1 VPRLQSDR
9 FIELVAEYARIGY
22 DAAQRATR
30 ATLETLGERIDRGEA
45 QQIADRL
52 PPEIAPWIATSGP
65 AERFDVDEFLRRVA
79 EREGVDIDEA
89 ERHVHAVFDVL
100 RFVIE
105 DEFDDMVAELPK
117 DFAPLLD
124 RVPLR
129 EVPSA
134 EVFLDRVS
142 ERTGLDHHDAERVT
156 NVVLETLAERIA
168 GGEVRDLI
176 SRLPA
181 RFHEALK
188 RGDASSGGK
197 ALPMSLDDFIA
208 RVGEREGVDEF
219 QARDHVRAVM
229 TTLREVVGQ
238 DEWSDVTVELPRE
251 YDAVLA

>member
-9 FIELVAEYARIGY
+9 FIELVAEYGRIGF
-22 DAAQRATR
+22 DAAERATR

-52 PPEIAPWIATSGP
+52 PPEISPWIATSGP

-79 EREGVDIDEA
+79 ERESVDIEEA

-100 RFVIE
+100 RYVIE

-117 DFAPLLD
+117 EFAPLLD
-124 RVPLR
+124 GVPLR

-134 EVFLDRVS
+134 EVFLERVS
-142 ERTGLDHHDAERVT
+142 ERSGLDRDEAERAT
-156 NVVLETLAERIA
+156 AAVLETLAERIA

-181 RFHEALK
+181 RFHEPLK
-188 RGDASSGGK
+188 RGDASSRGK
-197 ALPMSLDDFIA
+197 AVAMSLDEFVA
-208 RVGEREGVDEF
+208 RVAEREGVDDSR
-219 QARDHVRAVM
+219 ARDHVRAVM